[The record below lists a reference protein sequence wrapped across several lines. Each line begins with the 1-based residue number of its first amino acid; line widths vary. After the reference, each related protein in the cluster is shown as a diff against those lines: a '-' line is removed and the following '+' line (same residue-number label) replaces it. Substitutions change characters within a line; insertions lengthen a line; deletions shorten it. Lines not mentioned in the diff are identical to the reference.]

1 MHRKPCESRGSRT
14 VLGARGGE
22 ILPRDSSGAVI
33 RLLRVAT
40 ALTNTRLIL
49 QLQLMTMC
57 AVVGWWCSGD
67 ERGVQAGATVPL
79 ALGGLG
85 QFSSIT
91 RRARAEDISSTSL
104 TARRSRLVH
113 GSWIYWA
120 RLDRTASF
128 GNWRHWRTRRT
139 RRRPAQLALPHLIM
153 PAHHDVRA
161 SDVVSRRLHGALA
174 AAAAQGP
181 KDISRAK
188 EGNRHASSRIEAS
201 IRLSLSCPINLRRDH
216 DGLKDTLA
224 LYDAVQVGGVV
235 IGDI

>member
-1 MHRKPCESRGSRT
+1 MKSFR
-14 VLGARGGE
+14 VN
-22 ILPRDSSGAVI
+22 SSGAVI

-139 RRRPAQLALPHLIM
+139 RRRRAVGLA
-153 PAHHDVRA
+153 A
-161 SDVVSRRLHGALA
+161 SDHAGTPRCARQRRRFATA
-174 AAAAQGP
+174 P
-181 KDISRAK
+181 R
-188 EGNRHASSRIEAS
+188 RIGGG
-201 IRLSLSCPINLRRDH
+201 SCPGTQGHLASQRREPAC
-216 DGLKDTLA
+216 L
-224 LYDAVQVGGVV
+224 
-235 IGDI
+235 ISN